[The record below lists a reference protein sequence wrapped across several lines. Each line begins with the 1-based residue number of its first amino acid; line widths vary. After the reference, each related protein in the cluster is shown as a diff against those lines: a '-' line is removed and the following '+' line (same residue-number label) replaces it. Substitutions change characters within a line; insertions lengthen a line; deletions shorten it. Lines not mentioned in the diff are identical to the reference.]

1 MTVSHITIDR
11 QRVIDT
17 FAAYV
22 SNYDSGNTKV
32 RLKIEHTYRVAGLCQ
47 AIGKSI
53 GLTGSD
59 LDIAWLTGML
69 HDVGRF
75 EQLRRYNTFYDDKSV
90 NHAHLGCEILFDDGR
105 IRDYIDDDCEDE
117 LIKRAIYH
125 HSDYRIPQDFDER
138 TTNMR
143 LNRHLT
149 QELG

>member
-90 NHAHLGCEILFDDGR
+90 LAVRYCLMMEESGIILMM
-105 IRDYIDDDCEDE
+105 IVKMN
-117 LIKRAIYH
+117 L
-125 HSDYRIPQDFDER
+125 
-138 TTNMR
+138 
-143 LNRHLT
+143 
-149 QELG
+149 